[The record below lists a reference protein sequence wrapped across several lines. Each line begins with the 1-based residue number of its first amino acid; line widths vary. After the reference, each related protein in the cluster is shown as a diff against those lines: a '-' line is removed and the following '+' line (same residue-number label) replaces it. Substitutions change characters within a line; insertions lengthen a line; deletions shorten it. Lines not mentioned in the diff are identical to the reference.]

1 MSGEVLATSRDSNS
15 SGHEASR
22 PSTELLTAWLLQLLD
37 ERVTY
42 GYRLHR
48 ELDARGVRVD
58 PGTMYRRLS
67 KLEQYG
73 WVESRWLTPAQ
84 GPRRRLYRLTR
95 KGRRALDEIA
105 PLVQAR
111 HEAHEAFVLAYDRR
125 GRDPGTTGGADMG
138 SPARSS
144 SRSEPPRPGRTLLT
158 AWLLLLLDGGESYG
172 YELNR
177 RLGQARATVEPSVLY
192 RRLRALDGEGCV
204 ESRWGGATEGPP
216 RHVYGLTGE
225 GRTALDE
232 LGARI
237 CASSSGMNA
246 FLEAHRALSRSR
258 PTSGEGG
265 EPESS

>member
-1 MSGEVLATSRDSNS
+1 MISEVLATSQDSNS
-15 SGHEASR
+15 PAHEASR

-37 ERVTY
+37 ERAAY

-48 ELDARGVRVD
+48 ELDARGLRLD

-73 WVESRWLTPAQ
+73 WVESRWLTAAQ

-105 PLVQAR
+105 PLVQAM
-111 HEAHEAFVLAYDRR
+111 HDAHEAFVLAYDRR
-125 GRDPGTTGGADMG
+125 GRDTGTNGGADMG
-138 SPARSS
+138 SPASS
-144 SRSEPPRPGRTLLT
+144 SSQAHPRLGRTLLT

-172 YELNR
+172 YELGR
-177 RLGQARATVEPSVLY
+177 RVAQAHSMVQPSVLY
-192 RRLRALDGEGCV
+192 RRLRALEGEGCV
-204 ESRWGGATEGPP
+204 ESRWGGVTEGPP
-216 RHVYGLTGE
+216 RRVYGLTGE

-237 CASSSGMNA
+237 CASSGGMDA
-246 FLEAHRALSRSR
+246 FLQAHRARRR
-258 PTSGEGG
+258 PLESSAEGG